1 MLNNIKV
8 IMSSINLMLVLLG
21 VIGVTIPILPQTNSK
36 EVIELY
42 KKSTITQQL
51 VSPGY
56 TKEILWYSTYFQGK
70 LYVGTY
76 PNAHLYR

>member
-1 MLNNIKV
+1 MRHKNFAIITL
-8 IMSSINLMLVLLG
+8 LMCCLCFQKISL
-21 VIGVTIPILPQTNSK
+21 TQSNSK